1 MFFREFN
8 FGTRMEHMRL
18 SGRRLLSSL
27 VTHKGRI
34 AAVFWFVGYTAA
46 LHPDRLTRG
55 RTEAIQWDSPP
66 WCVMHRSIFFF
77 PQKKWVR
84 ASARKKA
91 FGCRSRQA
99 KRSACPT
106 RGWVKSSLRPIAA
119 NGHRWPAVL
128 RGDAAFLFFLLF
140 FSSSEKVAGRG
151 CYPFQNDW
159 EQRPKSGSSPLEGA
173 GLCPS
178 HDRGTQRLTGGHTGL
193 SCSSRSFV
201 IRWCSASSF
210 KRFISC

>member
-1 MFFREFN
+1 MRPPPFILVRKSNVPGPGETAGYRDETMFFREFN

-91 FGCRSRQA
+91 FGGRLQQA

-106 RGWVKSSLRPIAA
+106 RGWVKSPSTSC
-119 NGHRWPAVL
+119 W
-128 RGDAAFLFFLLF
+128 
-140 FSSSEKVAGRG
+140 
-151 CYPFQNDW
+151 
-159 EQRPKSGSSPLEGA
+159 QRPKVVFRTA
-173 GLCPS
+173 GRC
-178 HDRGTQRLTGGHTGL
+178 RGKQGHRGVSVST
-193 SCSSRSFV
+193 
-201 IRWCSASSF
+201 AEA
-210 KRFISC
+210 

>member
-77 PQKKWVR
+77 PQIKWAW

-91 FGCRSRQA
+91 FGSRLRQA

-106 RGWVKSSLRPIAA
+106 RGWVKFAP
-119 NGHRWPAVL
+119 PAVRVL
-128 RGDAAFLFFLLF
+128 EAPMLSVLWGDAEANRDEADDCVCCRLHPPFLYCNIVFSAARQFFI
-140 FSSSEKVAGRG
+140 FSVFR
-151 CYPFQNDW
+151 
-159 EQRPKSGSSPLEGA
+159 
-173 GLCPS
+173 
-178 HDRGTQRLTGGHTGL
+178 
-193 SCSSRSFV
+193 
-201 IRWCSASSF
+201 I
-210 KRFISC
+210 

>member
-1 MFFREFN
+1 MRPPPFILVRKSNVPGPGETAGYRDETMFFREFN

-77 PQKKWVR
+77 PQIKWAW

-91 FGCRSRQA
+91 FGSRLRQA

-106 RGWVKSSLRPIAA
+106 RGWVKSYLLPVAA
-119 NGHRWPAVL
+119 DGYRWSVTPWGEAI
-128 RGDAAFLFFLLF
+128 FLFYLLLLS
-140 FSSSEKVAGRG
+140 FSSKTSKNCQNRPV
-151 CYPFQNDW
+151 PF
-159 EQRPKSGSSPLEGA
+159 L
-173 GLCPS
+173 
-178 HDRGTQRLTGGHTGL
+178 
-193 SCSSRSFV
+193 
-201 IRWCSASSF
+201 
-210 KRFISC
+210 

>member
-1 MFFREFN
+1 MELRKVHIYFELFSLEWQEHLMDAVEKTAHLPGPGETAGYRDETMFFREFN

-77 PQKKWVR
+77 PQIKWAW

-91 FGCRSRQA
+91 FGSRLRQA

-106 RGWVKSSLRPIAA
+106 RGWVKI
-119 NGHRWPAVL
+119 
-128 RGDAAFLFFLLF
+128 
-140 FSSSEKVAGRG
+140 
-151 CYPFQNDW
+151 
-159 EQRPKSGSSPLEGA
+159 GSST
-173 GLCPS
+173 C
-178 HDRGTQRLTGGHTGL
+178 
-193 SCSSRSFV
+193 C
-201 IRWCSASSF
+201 
-210 KRFISC
+210 

>member
-1 MFFREFN
+1 MRPPPFILVRKSNVPAPGETAGYRDETMFFREFN

-77 PQKKWVR
+77 PQIKWAW

-91 FGCRSRQA
+91 FGGRLRQA

-106 RGWVKSSLRPIAA
+106 RGWVKSYLLPVAA
-119 NGHRWPAVL
+119 DGYRWSVTPWGEAI
-128 RGDAAFLFFLLF
+128 FLFYLLLLS
-140 FSSSEKVAGRG
+140 FSSKTSKNCQNRPV
-151 CYPFQNDW
+151 PF
-159 EQRPKSGSSPLEGA
+159 L
-173 GLCPS
+173 
-178 HDRGTQRLTGGHTGL
+178 
-193 SCSSRSFV
+193 
-201 IRWCSASSF
+201 
-210 KRFISC
+210 

>member
-84 ASARKKA
+84 ASTRKKA
-91 FGCRSRQA
+91 FGSRLRQA

-106 RGWVKSSLRPIAA
+106 RGWVKFAP
-119 NGHRWPAVL
+119 PAVRVL
-128 RGDAAFLFFLLF
+128 EAPMLSVLWGDAEANRTIEGCLSPPQRLKIKQAVGTRCPRTMGGVKCFSNLLLAEGRVDFVVVLQGDLLLLF
-140 FSSSEKVAGRG
+140 PDSQSLPGPTAGFG
-151 CYPFQNDW
+151 
-159 EQRPKSGSSPLEGA
+159 
-173 GLCPS
+173 
-178 HDRGTQRLTGGHTGL
+178 GTTG
-193 SCSSRSFV
+193 
-201 IRWCSASSF
+201 I
-210 KRFISC
+210 